1 MRPSSDHHCSPLLC
15 AQTCA
20 GNPTGKRNCAL
31 QRLELHLELDWG
43 LAHEPLSSRS
53 EAHCWLPG
61 GRGLLRTGQG
71 QGDVFTDSL
80 CPHYP
85 LPHPVWI
92 TWSKTPD
99 FVIPPMV
106 TCSCEQAV
114 LGPRARCLD
123 RPASPG
129 LHTSHM
135 SREGWTSFCTSSLG
149 AEGESFLLPSFLG

>member
-1 MRPSSDHHCSPLLC
+1 M
-15 AQTCA
+15 
-20 GNPTGKRNCAL
+20 
-31 QRLELHLELDWG
+31 HLELDWG

-53 EAHCWLPG
+53 EAHCWLPR

-114 LGPRARCLD
+114 LGPQARCLD

-149 AEGESFLLPSFLG
+149 AEGESFLPSLGDSPACPPHISLCLPVCQGQARQPREPLSHPRGRH